1 MPGKMV
7 ILPGEPNDQ
16 NRDYLPEAIKGSKMV
31 VNENGN
37 NSQVYPERLQEFHG
51 DVVGDGLED
60 TWYEYVPASYDPAK
74 KTPLVFS
81 MHGGLMTGWGQCIY
95 TGWTLVA
102 DREGFILVFPSAH
115 ARRFWQVE
123 CEPERKEELTTPN
136 ASGFWMNPFPDDIRE
151 NHDANLVLALI
162 QRMKDRYHID
172 ESRIY
177 MQGMSMGNAMTAMMA
192 KHYAHLFAGMA
203 GSGGTSR
210 KAQFFH
216 PDGTVTHRSL
226 PVAAWQTRL
235 ELDGPPPFSD
245 ESFEDA
251 VVHNRRYWL
260 TVNGCEELPRI
271 KIVGEKNLAYY
282 RGRQAD
288 YVFCDVKNRDHGQT
302 LDDAEFVW
310 DYLFS
315 GAKRLPDGRIEMTE
329 PAEPFTPNAFS
340 AALADKHANA
350 WLNGEIEPLAGP
362 AFYWQK
368 LKYHGLN
375 GGEIVRGRYLMAP
388 VSFLAKAAGASLNE
402 WDQGASAE
410 MALPG
415 GVTAQFARGS
425 IGAVVSN
432 HLFAMDCE
440 AVERDGALYL
450 PAAWFF
456 RMVLGRQVS
465 ECGGVLYAA
474 DCYGELSMH
483 MARLLRDLLA

>member
-1 MPGKMV
+1 MTGKMIV
-7 ILPGEPNDQ
+7 LPGEPNDA
-16 NRDYLPEAIKGSKMV
+16 NRDYLPESIKGSKMV

-51 DVVGDGLED
+51 DLVGDGQED
-60 TWYEYVPASYDPAK
+60 TWFEYVPENYDPAK

-95 TGWTLVA
+95 TGWTMVA
-102 DREGFILVFPSAH
+102 DREGFIVVFPSA
-115 ARRFWQVE
+115 ANRRFWQVE
-123 CEPERKEELTTPN
+123 CEPERKKELTTPN
-136 ASGFWMNPFPDDIRE
+136 ASGFWMNPFPDDIKE

-162 QRMKDRYHID
+162 ERMKQRYNID
-172 ESRIY
+172 ESRLY

-192 KHYAHLFAGMA
+192 KYYSHLFAGMA

-210 KAQFFH
+210 TSQFFH
-216 PDGTVTHRSL
+216 PDGTVTHCSL

-251 VVHNRRYWL
+251 VVNNRKYWL
-260 TVNGCEELPRI
+260 IVNECRQAPLI

-282 RGRQAD
+282 RGEKAD

-315 GAKRLPDGRIEMTE
+315 GARRMPDGSIHMTQAE
-329 PAEPFTPNAFS
+329 EPFTPNAFS
-340 AALADKHANA
+340 AVLAEGNENAL
-350 WLNGEIEPLAGP
+350 LNGERIRLTGKP
-362 AFYWQK
+362 FYWEK

-375 GGEIVRGRYLMAP
+375 GGEKVRGRYLMAP
-388 VSFLAKAAGASLNE
+388 VSFLAKAAEAE
-402 WDQGASAE
+402 IKTWDDGASAE
-410 MALPG
+410 MKLPDG
-415 GVTAQFARGS
+415 LTVQTARGS
-425 IGAVVSN
+425 IGAVINN
-432 HLFAMDCE
+432 HLFSMDCE
-440 AVERDGALYL
+440 AVQRNGELYM

-465 ECGGVLYAA
+465 ECHSVLYAS

-483 MARLLRDLLA
+483 MARLLRDLTA